1 MTMVTEVAASRR
13 DTNSE
18 QETTQTTG
26 GDREQKAEGGKQR
39 HRRSHTPWQDS
50 AAASVDGRDA
60 VGSEAVACGLR
71 LGGCTVGSG
80 SMRGA
85 AGQQGRRT
93 PGRISAPRFT
103 PKDPRA
109 GLACLAA
116 GSCGNSGTSG
126 SLEAW
131 ERAWERAWDP
141 ASSIQR
147 PASSIQRP
155 AWERQTLQASISPL
169 HMGTALYVHAAQAH
183 PPRLRSTPYLSM
195 DSSGCWRTG

>member
-1 MTMVTEVAASRR
+1 MMVAEVAASRR

-18 QETTQTTG
+18 QETTQTT
-26 GDREQKAEGGKQR
+26 DRRRQRAEGGKQR

-50 AAASVDGRDA
+50 AVASVDGRDA
-60 VGSEAVACGLR
+60 VGSEAVACGFR
-71 LGGCTVGSG
+71 LAGCTVGSG

-141 ASSIQR
+141 ASGMGSSIRHGSWQK
-147 PASSIQRP
+147 ASSIHLCAP
-155 AWERQTLQASISPL
+155 HGHGSVCTCCP
-169 HMGTALYVHAAQAH
+169 GHAAQAH
-183 PPRLRSTPYLSM
+183 SPRLRSTPYLSM